1 MNKNKEIAELIHRRR
16 EQMLV
21 HSYIYYQLNDNIID
35 DNTWRSTN
43 AKFYYI

>member
-35 DNTWRSTN
+35 DNTWSKRV
-43 AKFYYI
+43 FER